1 MVEIAGRPFLEYL
14 VLQLRSQGY
23 SEIVLC
29 TGHLGEL
36 VERYFGSG
44 KAFGMEIRHSRE
56 SEARG
61 TAGAIKLAE
70 PLLSG
75 DRWLVMNGDSFF
87 DIDLDRLVGFHQ
99 ATAATATIALANVD
113 EAGRYG
119 AVKLGDGGRIE
130 AFSEKTSGAPKPA
143 LINGGTYVIER
154 QVLDLVAPDRPV
166 SLEREIFPAMVGRGL
181 HGVVCDGTF
190 VDIGVPEDYLRLSAS
205 PGPLLRFPRPRGC

>member
-14 VLQLRSQGY
+14 LLQLRSQGY
-23 SEIVLC
+23 REIVLC
-29 TGHLGEL
+29 TGYMGEL

-44 KAFGMEIRHSRE
+44 RTFGMEIRHSRE

-75 DRWLVMNGDSFF
+75 ERWLVMNGDSFF
-87 DIDLDRLVGFHQ
+87 DIDFGRLVGFHQ

-113 EAGRYG
+113 ETGRYG

-130 AFSEKTSGAPKPA
+130 AFLEKTSGALKPA
-143 LINGGTYVIER
+143 MINGGIYVLER
-154 QVLDLVAPDRPV
+154 QVLGSVPTDRPV
-166 SLEREIFPAMVGRGL
+166 SLERDIFPALVGHGL
-181 HGVVCDGTF
+181 HGAVSNSIF
-190 VDIGVPEDYLRLSAS
+190 VDIGVPEDYLRLNAS
-205 PGPLLRFPRPRGC
+205 PGPLLRLLD